1 MARSIE
7 QIQANII
14 LDVQAQP
21 ELSGTLTNN
30 SRRAIWRLF
39 TFVQASAI
47 LILEQIIDV
56 FRAENEVVIN
66 QAIPATPSWI
76 SKKAF
81 EFQYSAVTPQVIQ
94 LDNFYP
100 VYPVIDANLRIVTRC
115 SVQTTISNKVIIK
128 TAKLE
133 PPVALTSL
141 ELASLQSYI
150 NLIGIAGVNYV
161 CFSTEADRVY
171 IDASIYYD
179 GQYSTVIEGT
189 VNNAINVFLS
199 KLPFNGQ
206 LKISDLEFSIR
217 NITGVNDV
225 LVNNIIIR
233 PNTTPFA
240 NGTYLVQNKTVVSR
254 LFQTISGY
262 VVLEDTVSNNINFIA
277 N

>member
-30 SRRAIWRLF
+30 SRRAIWRLI

-47 LILEQIIDV
+47 LLLEQIIDV
-56 FRAENEVVIN
+56 FRAENEVVIS

-76 SKKAF
+76 AKKAF
-81 EFQYSAVTPQVIQ
+81 EFQYSAVTPQVIH

-100 VYPVIDANLRIVTRC
+100 VYPVTNTSLRIVTRC

-128 TAKLE
+128 TAKQE
-133 PPVALTSL
+133 PPVALNSL

-189 VNNAINVFLS
+189 VNNAINTFLS
-199 KLPFNGQ
+199 KLQFNGQ
-206 LKISDLEFSIR
+206 LKISDLEFAIR

-240 NGTYLVQNKTVVSR
+240 NGTFLVQNKTLISR

-262 VVLEDTVSNNINFIA
+262 VVLEDTVSNNFNFIA

>member
-7 QIQANII
+7 IIQANII

-30 SRRAIWRLF
+30 SKRAIWRLL

-47 LILEQIIDV
+47 LILEQVIDV
-56 FRAENEVVIN
+56 FRAQNEVVIS

-76 SKKAF
+76 AKKAF

-128 TAKLE
+128 TAKQE
-133 PPVALTSL
+133 PPVALTVL

-150 NLIGIAGVNYV
+150 TQIGIAGVDYT

-179 GQYSTVIEGT
+179 GQYSTVIAGT
-189 VNNAINVFLS
+189 VNNSINSFLS
-199 KLPFNGQ
+199 KLQFNGQ
-206 LKISDLEFSIR
+206 LKISDLEFAIR
-217 NITGVNDV
+217 TITGVNDV

-233 PNTTPFA
+233 ANSIPFA
-240 NGTYLVQNKTVVSR
+240 NGTYLVQNKTLVSR
-254 LFQTISGY
+254 LFQTVSGY
-262 VVLEDTVSNNINFIA
+262 VVLEDTVSSPINFIA

>member
-1 MARSIE
+1 MARTIE

-14 LDVQAQP
+14 ADVQSQP
-21 ELSGTLTNN
+21 ELNATLTNN

-47 LILEQIIDV
+47 LLLEQIIDV
-56 FRAENEVVIN
+56 FKAENEVVIS
-66 QAIPATPSWI
+66 QAIPATASWI

-81 EFQYSAVTPQVIQ
+81 DFQYSTSVPQVLQ
-94 LDNFYP
+94 LIGFAPTYL
-100 VYPVIDANLRIVTRC
+100 VIDASLRIVTRC
-115 SVQTTISNKVIIK
+115 SVQTTISNRVIIK

-133 PPVALTSL
+133 PPTALSSL

-161 CFSTEADRVY
+161 CASSEADRVY
-171 IDASIYYD
+171 IDASVYYD
-179 GQYSTVIEGT
+179 GQYSTVIDGT

-206 LKISDLEFSIR
+206 LKMSDLEFAIR

-225 LVNNIIIR
+225 LINNIKIR
-233 PNTTPFA
+233 SNTTPFA
-240 NGTYLVQNKTVVSR
+240 NGTFLIQNKTVVSR

-262 VVLEDTVSNNINFIA
+262 VVLEDTTANNINFIA

>member
-1 MARSIE
+1 MARTIE

-14 LDVQAQP
+14 SDVQAQP

-56 FRAENEVVIN
+56 FKAENEVVIS

-81 EFQYSAVTPQVIQ
+81 EFQYSLTTPQVIH
-94 LDNFYP
+94 LDNFAP
-100 VYPVIDANLRIVTRC
+100 VYPVTNASLRIVTRC

-150 NLIGIAGVNYV
+150 NIIGIAGVNYL

-189 VNNAINVFLS
+189 VNNAINTFLS
-199 KLPFNGQ
+199 KLQFNGQ
-206 LKISDLEFSIR
+206 LKISDLEFAIR

-225 LVNNIIIR
+225 LVNNIKIR

-240 NGTYLVQNKTVVSR
+240 SGTFLVQNKTLISR

-262 VVLEDTVSNNINFIA
+262 VVLEDTVSNNFNFIA